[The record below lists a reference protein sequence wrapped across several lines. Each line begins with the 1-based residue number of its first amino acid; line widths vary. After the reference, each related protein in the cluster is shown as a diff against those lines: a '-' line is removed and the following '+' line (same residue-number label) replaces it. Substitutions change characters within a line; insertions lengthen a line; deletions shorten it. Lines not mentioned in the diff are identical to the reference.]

1 MAVATLTRELERL
14 RQTLKGLSPCPAPRL
29 ARLEENPGRV
39 LLDAGLTPDAWQAD
53 LLRQRQQQVLLLASR
68 QAGKSTVVAGA
79 ALYEALTQ
87 PGALILLLSA
97 SGRQSGELFIKVK
110 DLWSA
115 LGRPVAARTPRDNAL
130 RLELA
135 NGSRIISLPGEE
147 ATIRGYSGV
156 ALLVIDE
163 AARVDDGLFYSVRPM
178 LATSRGRL
186 IALTTPFGRR
196 GWFYEEWSS
205 SRAWHRVKVLAQEC
219 PRITPDYLDEE
230 RIMLGPRWYA
240 QEYECEFMETVGAV
254 FSGADIDALIV
265 EPVAARPFPE

>member
-14 RQTLKGLSPCPAPRL
+14 RQTLWALSPCSAPEL
-29 ARLEENPGRV
+29 ERLEQDPARI
-39 LLDAGLTPDAWQAD
+39 LLDAGLEPDGWQAE
-53 LLRQRQQQVLLLASR
+53 LLRGRQQQVLLLASR

-79 ALYEALTQ
+79 ALHEALTA

-97 SGRQSGELFIKVK
+97 SGRQSGECFVKVK

-115 LGRPVAARTPRDNAL
+115 LGRPIAARTPRDNAL

-163 AARVDDGLFYSVRPM
+163 AARVDDTLYYSVRPM
-178 LATSRGRL
+178 LAASQGRL

-196 GWFYEEWSS
+196 GWFYEEWISARS
-205 SRAWHRVKVLAQEC
+205 WHRVKVLAQEC
-219 PRITPDYLDEE
+219 PRITPAYLAEE
-230 RIMLGPRWYA
+230 RVMLGPRWFQ
-240 QEYECEFMETVGAV
+240 QEYECAFMETIGAV
-254 FSGADIDALIV
+254 FSGADIDALIA
-265 EPVAARPFPE
+265 EPIAARPFPE